1 MSSPLWKKPFT
12 DSMYGSISFGDAISA
27 LIQTP
32 VVQRLRH
39 VRLSNI
45 DSIDMPGIANLS
57 RFEHVLGVA
66 HLASLIKFRTPLSQ
80 FDQLILIASA
90 LLHDWAISPFGHLV
104 EEALQYVGTGFEH
117 DVKLR
122 EIIRDE
128 DKEVIG
134 GMNLQLCS
142 GREANFDKWSK
153 IFADEKSDQ
162 LLDEIMQHIT
172 GHGRMGRII
181 SGDIDIDNIDNVFR
195 MAFHMGIG
203 IDPGIP
209 TRLAQQITSADKKGG
224 PVFSTSAKA
233 DIETWRLTRQ
243 AVYQKLML
251 AERDFVGKLMMLY
264 ASVAAFKNKE
274 ITKNDWSLDDHTFL
288 ATLRNS
294 TTREVRDTVSRW
306 LSGDIWVCTPLQ
318 WILGDRPDYPTL
330 LEFSDQLSDVLNRK
344 CFAYGIKDKRD
355 RHLTI
360 YFDDNTSEEIGTN
373 AKQWLFGVGSSK
385 RLPFSSAEINK
396 IFTFAQSFFN
406 TTIIGPASNNNSD
419 VDNQTSLF

>member
-12 DSMYGSISFGDAISA
+12 DSMYGSISFNDAITA

-45 DSIDMPGIANLS
+45 DSIDMPGIANIS

-66 HLASLIKFRTPLSQ
+66 HLANLISFRTTLSHL
-80 FDQLILIASA
+80 DQIVLIASA

-117 DVKLR
+117 ELKPS
-122 EIIRDE
+122 EMMRDE

-142 GREANFDKWSK
+142 GREANLPKWSK
-153 IFADEKSDQ
+153 IFAGEKSDH
-162 LLDEIMQHIT
+162 LLEEIMEHIT
-172 GHGRMGRII
+172 GKGRMGRII

-195 MAFHMGIG
+195 MAFHMGIP
-203 IDPGIP
+203 IDIGTPI
-209 TRLAQQITSADKKGG
+209 RLAQMITSVENGG
-224 PVFSTSAKA
+224 PVFSLSAKA
-233 DIETWRLTRQ
+233 DIGTWRLTRQ

-264 ASVAAFKNKE
+264 ASVVAFKNKE

-288 ATLRNS
+288 DTLKS
-294 TTREVRDTVSRW
+294 SKTREVHDTVSRW
-306 LSGDIWVCTPLQ
+306 LSGDLWVCTPLQ
-318 WILGDRPDYPTL
+318 WMQGNKPSYPNI
-330 LEFSDQLSDVLNRK
+330 LEFSYQLSGVLNRK

-355 RHLTI
+355 RQLTI
-360 YFDDNTSEEIGTN
+360 FFDDDTTEKFGTN
-373 AKQWLFGVGSSK
+373 SNQWLFGVGSSK
-385 RLPFSSAEINK
+385 KLAFSSADIKKTFE
-396 IFTFAQSFFN
+396 FAQSFFN
-406 TTIIGPASNNNSD
+406 TTIVGPALTEK
-419 VDNQTSLF
+419 NQASLF